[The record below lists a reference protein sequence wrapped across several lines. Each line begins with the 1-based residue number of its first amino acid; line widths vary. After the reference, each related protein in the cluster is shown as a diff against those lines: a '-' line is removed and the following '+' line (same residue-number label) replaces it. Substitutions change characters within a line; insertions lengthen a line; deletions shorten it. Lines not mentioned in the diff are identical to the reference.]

1 MKKRIL
7 VAEYPVTPDVTDRCG
22 LGPVRPGDSTG
33 RHVRLCTSPNSCV
46 GRLSPH
52 PQGRAPEEEDPMSTV
67 PVFVG
72 IDISKDRLDIAL
84 RPTGE
89 REAVPNTEPDIAA
102 LVARLQACHPTLI
115 VLEATGGFELAVTA
129 ALAAARQPVVV
140 VNPRQVRDFA
150 KATGQLAK
158 TDALDATILAQF
170 AEAVRPPIRVLPD
183 ATAQALAALLTRRRQ
198 LVVMRTAEQ
207 NRLATALPPV
217 RTGILA
223 HLAWLD
229 RQLAQLDEDLTC
241 AIRESPV
248 WREKDNLPQSVPGV
262 GPVLARTLLASL
274 PELGTLNRKQ
284 IAALV
289 GVAPLNRDSGTLR
302 GRRTIWGGR
311 APCEPR
317 SIWGPWPPP
326 AGIR

>member
-1 MKKRIL
+1 M
-7 VAEYPVTPDVTDRCG
+7 
-22 LGPVRPGDSTG
+22 
-33 RHVRLCTSPNSCV
+33 SP
-46 GRLSPH
+46 
-52 PQGRAPEEEDPMSTV
+52 V

-84 RPTGE
+84 RPTGA
-89 REAVPNTEPDIAA
+89 RETVANAEPAITA
-102 LVARLQACHPTLI
+102 LVARLQACRPTLI

-129 ALAAARQPVVV
+129 ALVAAQQPVVV

-158 TDALDATILAQF
+158 TDALDAAILAQF
-170 AEAVRPPIRVLPD
+170 AEAVRPALRPMPE
-183 ATAQALAALLTRRRQ
+183 ATTQALAALLTRRRQ
-198 LVVMRTAEQ
+198 LVAMRMAES
-207 NRLATALPPV
+207 NRLGTALPPV
-217 RTGILA
+217 RQGLRA

-229 RQLAQLDEDLTC
+229 RQLAQLDEDLTR
-241 AIRESPV
+241 AIRESPI
-248 WREKDNLPQSVPGV
+248 WREKDVLLQSTPGV

-289 GVAPLNRDSGTLR
+289 GVAPLNRDSGRLR

-311 APCEPR
+311 APVRAALYMGALAATRWNPVIRAFYQRLCAAGKAKKVALTACMR
-317 SIWGPWPPP
+317 KLLIILNAMVQHRTPWETNL
-326 AGIR
+326 A